1 MARSSPPPSAD
12 RGDGL
17 PCFPSSATVVLAS
30 GAKKSLDALKVGDEI
45 IVATAEG
52 VLTTDTVSALSLAD
66 KDAES
71 TFLVLSTA
79 SASSSK

>member
-1 MARSSPPPSAD
+1 
-12 RGDGL
+12 
-17 PCFPSSATVVLAS
+17 VLAS
-30 GAKKSLDALKVGDEI
+30 GAKKSLDALQVGDEI